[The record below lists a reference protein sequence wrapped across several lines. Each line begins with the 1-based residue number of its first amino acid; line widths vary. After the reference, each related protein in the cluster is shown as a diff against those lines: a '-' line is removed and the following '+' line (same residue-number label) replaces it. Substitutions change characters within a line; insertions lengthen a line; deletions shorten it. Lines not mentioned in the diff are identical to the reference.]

1 MYIVY
6 TVKLARLRPCETS
19 RRITR
24 LQITNP
30 RGDNLEYWYSFLVFQ
45 QNSEYIH
52 VFHSGKPC
60 LTDFSLRSSVNKWAW
75 SKLCGY
81 KIRLCGYMM
90 VNFHLIDM
98 QHLLVTL
105 QYKCSSSTVSTRAL
119 MGLSRLYIR
128 DGALLA
134 QRGPTRYNVR

>member
-6 TVKLARLRPCETS
+6 TVKLARVRPCETS

-30 RGDNLEYWYSFLVFQ
+30 RSDNLEYWYSFLVIQ
-45 QNSEYIH
+45 QNSEYIN

-60 LTDFSLRSSVNKWAW
+60 LTDFSLRSFVNKWAW
-75 SKLCGY
+75 SKLCDY

-90 VNFHLIDM
+90 VKFHLVDI
-98 QHLLVTL
+98 QHLFVP
-105 QYKCSSSTVSTRAL
+105 QVQSQPVS
-119 MGLSRLYIR
+119 
-128 DGALLA
+128 
-134 QRGPTRYNVR
+134 